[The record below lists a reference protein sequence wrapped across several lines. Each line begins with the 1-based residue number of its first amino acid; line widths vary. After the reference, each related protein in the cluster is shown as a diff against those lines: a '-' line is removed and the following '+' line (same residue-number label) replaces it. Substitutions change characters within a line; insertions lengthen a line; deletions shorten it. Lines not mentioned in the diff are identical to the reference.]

1 MTILYITIA
10 LIVGFTIGLM
20 VASKKTSVDTDVDV
34 DTDVKVRRRGILIR
48 NLTTNDSKDT
58 NSGSSKLEKA
68 RSLGVKIISI
78 EDLDILLK
86 SHN

>member
-58 NSGSSKLEKA
+58 NSGSSKFEKA